1 MTIPQNRRDEHLA
14 CLLALTSVPT
24 GAGHESR
31 VIRWIED
38 WLARRPALRLSRD
51 RVGNLVVSIAGAD
64 ASDAPLFITAHLD
77 HPAFHVESADGRDLI
92 LSFRGG
98 VMDDYF
104 PASRIVVHAQDGSC
118 ARAGIDRQIEKGEVF
133 KRFSARLDSNA
144 PVQAGDLATWDL
156 EASEIGDDGIVRAPA
171 CDDLAAVAAA
181 LCTMDEVLTLRDEG
195 RPIGDVRLLF
205 TLGEEVGFL
214 GAIGAC
220 RFRTMPERSRVIA
233 LENSRAL
240 PEAPIGG
247 GPIVRVGDRL
257 SVFSPRLLRSID
269 LVCERIAGGPQ
280 PTASQKLSE
289 APAWKWQRRLMSG
302 GACEATAYCA
312 FGYESA
318 CICLPLGNYHN
329 MGNLDEVQAGSGTA
343 RIEREF
349 IARSDFDG
357 LIDLL
362 VACCEDLPEDPGML
376 DRLDRLWQE
385 RRFVLGL

>member
-1 MTIPQNRRDEHLA
+1 MTIPQQRRDEHLA

-24 GAGHESR
+24 GAGHEAQ
-31 VIRWIED
+31 VLRWLDD
-38 WLARRPALRLSRD
+38 WLADRPGLHATRD
-51 RVGNLVVSIAGAD
+51 RAGNLVVSIDGIERTRT
-64 ASDAPLFITAHLD
+64 PLFITAHLD
-77 HPAFHVESADGRDLI
+77 HPAFHVDGVDGRELM

-104 PASRIVVHAQDGSC
+104 PGSRIVVHTRDGSC
-118 ARAGIDRQIEKGEVF
+118 VRAGVECRLDGGEVF
-133 KRFSARLDSNA
+133 KRFRARLDDDA
-144 PVQAGDLATWDL
+144 PVQTGDFATWDL
-156 EASEIGDDGIVRAPA
+156 EAGELGKDGIVRAPA

-181 LCTMDEVLTLRDEG
+181 LCTMDELLALRARG
-195 RPIGDVRLLF
+195 RPIGDVRLLL
-205 TLGEEVGFL
+205 TLGEEVGFI
-214 GAIGAC
+214 GAIAAC
-220 RFRTMPERSRVIA
+220 RLQTMPEGSRVIA

-269 LVCERIAGGPQ
+269 LVCERVAGGPP

-302 GACEATAYCA
+302 GACEATAFCA

-318 CICLPLGNYHN
+318 CVCLPLGNYHN
-329 MGNLDEVQAGSGTA
+329 MGNLDEVQAGRGEA

-362 VACCEDLPEDPGML
+362 VACGEDLPEDPGML
-376 DRLDRLWQE
+376 DRLDRLWEE